1 MKNNDFN
8 KDNIVS
14 LDEKRKQK
22 IEEEVIEQEM
32 DNSSEVMDKMID
44 LLFANMDD
52 TMKNELKGM
61 IGSYGMRLGDEEKS
75 QIEKVL
81 DSDELQKMIS
91 DMEIGEDGMPSFK
104 KGGISNSDE
113 MKSQYDSYRELF
125 QWKNIYKPY
134 TLDKFMSYEELS
146 EMARKMMI
154 SCDRPKSK
162 SDLLQEM
169 TPVFPSFLQQ
179 ELMYYDASKMNW
191 LSKLMYANGVY
202 HLSKPLTEI
211 EEIQVDYFERQGLFF
226 RINDNG
232 IKTLVMP
239 KEVQDAISSIDFT
252 KIEKLL
258 GYNTKLIRCVMG
270 IANVYGV
277 YPVQMAKDSLF
288 EQFKSESFFESKEQF
303 LKYFEELVKRYFGN
317 MFLMKSYYNGIN
329 VSSQFIYHGTVGF
342 AEQFYR
348 IQQEQQVEYKELDF
362 SELEKKGELQYY
374 EESIHLNRAFEALSS
389 CNKIEEVE
397 IDSIK
402 YMIYVFSKLEFQPNT
417 VSVYLESMYQ
427 MPEGA
432 EYDKLISSLSKISE
446 ITEKWMLKG
455 NAMKEDTDKKS
466 DPSKIIN
473 VDFWKKH

>member
-134 TLDKFMSYEELS
+134 TLDKFMSYEEMS
-146 EMARKMMI
+146 EMAGKMMI
-154 SCDRPKSK
+154 PCDRPKSK

-191 LSKLMYANGVY
+191 LSKLMYSNGVY
-202 HLSKPLTEI
+202 HLSQPLTEI

-252 KIEKLL
+252 KIEKLS

>member
-226 RINDNG
+226 RINANG

-252 KIEKLL
+252 KIEKLS

>member
-14 LDEKRKQK
+14 LDQKRKQRL
-22 IEEEVIEQEM
+22 EEEVIEQEM

-104 KGGISNSDE
+104 KGGISNSDK

-169 TPVFPSFLQQ
+169 TPVFPIFLQQ

-226 RINDNG
+226 RINANG

-252 KIEKLL
+252 KIEKLS

-348 IQQEQQVEYKELDF
+348 IQQEQQVEYKKLDF

-397 IDSIK
+397 IDSVK
-402 YMIYVFSKLEFQPNT
+402 HMIYVFSKLEFQPNT

-427 MPEGA
+427 MPEGT

-446 ITEKWMLKG
+446 MTEKWMLKG